1 MIRKISN
8 DHRQRFVFTFAT
20 KNNLEDPKK
29 TFVRNLFEHLGLTR
43 HHFPALRVFRM
54 NKNSFFGDKYKMK
67 NEIMTVGSV
76 HSFLNTIISRNARVY
91 KKAQDFNLVER
102 YNFRNEKK
110 IKNLHSMK
118 LLHNENFKETIDQN
132 QIAAGYIIFTYA
144 NQELCPK
151 CQLYEEQILNSF
163 GKVIS

>member
-1 MIRKISN
+1 
-8 DHRQRFVFTFAT
+8 
-20 KNNLEDPKK
+20 
-29 TFVRNLFEHLGLTR
+29 
-43 HHFPALRVFRM
+43 
-54 NKNSFFGDKYKMK
+54 MK

-76 HSFLNTIISRNARVY
+76 HFFLNTIISRNARVY

-110 IKNLHSMK
+110 IKNLHLMK
-118 LLHNENFKETIDQN
+118 LLHNENLKETIDQN